1 MGSYT
6 IIDEGAVFSRAQT
19 NPRKDALLALR
30 EKLHA
35 SLAKLPANDVLTARL
50 TGKAEAL
57 LAVFDE
63 LLEQQH
69 AFELVERGATE
80 QLERASSRWNELP
93 DTPPAKWLA
102 LDRLRQN
109 IFLEKQSVLRELRSA
124 RLHHAKEL
132 ARVRERLLEAY
143 NALSSTARL
152 LPAEAGVCL
161 PTLDEMLDFVPRTL
175 IGGEITIL
183 SIPELRS
190 AHEVRL
196 P

>member
-1 MGSYT
+1 M
-6 IIDEGAVFSRAQT
+6 FSRAQT

-30 EKLHA
+30 EQLHS
-35 SLAKLPANDVLTARL
+35 SLARLPPDEALAARL
-50 TGKAEAL
+50 AGKAEAL

-80 QLERASSRWNELP
+80 QMERASSRWNELP

-124 RLHHAKEL
+124 RLQNVKEL

-152 LPAEAGVCL
+152 LPAEAAVDV
-161 PTLDEMLDFVPRTL
+161 PTLDEILDFVPRTL

-183 SIPELRS
+183 STPELRS
-190 AHEVRL
+190 AREVRL